1 VPSHSKEPPRS
12 GGKRGSN
19 GAELSARQR
28 ELYAL
33 PLAEFTRARDA
44 LAKELA
50 SKGKTKE
57 AQATRKLKRPVV
69 AAWVVNQ
76 LAHQHPDHLEELLA
90 AARSLEKAQRR
101 ALSGLAPEPLKEAN
115 RAFQRA
121 LDALMNDVNAS
132 LAATG
137 RPAMGELIRQVDETL
152 RTAALGTE
160 EDRSALTQGMLTQPL
175 RSSGFGAFASLEL
188 VSPSAPSPQ
197 RRPAKPPPSPRP
209 AKPIEPPAPAPA
221 AHPAGGKVLH
231 GPWVRREKDEAPA
244 RKPPPPERPVSPP
257 APRPSKKQSR
267 EEARAEARQQRDAE
281 LRQLRRE
288 ARQQAE
294 EAAQAERNARQTV
307 VRTNAVLRTA
317 EGKTRHARQVLEAA
331 EAKAQKAREA
341 LEAAEEQARRAR
353 GVLEAA
359 LQAEREQAEE
369 ASRAE
374 QAAQSAE
381 QALTQARRHLQQ
393 AESHLSR

>member
-1 VPSHSKEPPRS
+1 MASHSKSPPRS
-12 GGKRGSN
+12 RGKRGSSE
-19 GAELSARQR
+19 AELSARQR

-33 PLAEFTRARDA
+33 PLEEFTRARDA

-50 SKGKTKE
+50 AKGRAQD
-57 AQATRKLKRPVV
+57 AQAIKKLKRPVV

-101 ALSGLAPEPLKEAN
+101 AMSGLASEPLKEAN

-121 LDALMNDVNAS
+121 LDTLMKDVTTS

-137 RPAMGELIRQVDETL
+137 RPAMGDLIRQVDETL
-152 RTAALGTE
+152 RTAALGSE
-160 EDRSALTQGMLTQPL
+160 EDRSTLTQGMLTRPL
-175 RSSGFGAFASLEL
+175 HSSGFGPFSGLEL
-188 VSPSAPSPQ
+188 VGAATDRAP
-197 RRPAKPPPSPRP
+197 RRPEKPPPSPRP
-209 AKPIEPPAPAPA
+209 AKPAERPAPSAP
-221 AHPAGGKVLH
+221 PTGGKVLH
-231 GPWVRREKDEAPA
+231 GPWKPQPAPPKRTA
-244 RKPPPPERPVSPP
+244 PPP
-257 APRPSKKQSR
+257 APRRPS
-267 EEARAEARQQRDAE
+267 RAETQAQARQQREVE

-294 EAAQAERNARQTV
+294 QANQAERNARQSV

-317 EGKTRHARQVLEAA
+317 EAKTRHARGALEAA
-331 EAKAQKAREA
+331 ETKAQKAREA

-353 GVLEAA
+353 EALEAA
-359 LQAEREQAEE
+359 QEAEQAQAEE

-374 QAAQSAE
+374 EEARAAE

-393 AESHLSR
+393 TESRLSR

>member
-33 PLAEFTRARDA
+33 PLDEFTRARDA

-50 SKGKTKE
+50 SKGKAKE

-132 LAATG
+132 LAAKG
-137 RPAMGELIRQVDETL
+137 RPAMGELIRQIDETL

-160 EDRSALTQGMLTQPL
+160 EDRSALTQGMLTRPL

-188 VSPSAPSPQ
+188 VSPSAPGPQ

-209 AKPIEPPAPAPA
+209 AKPAEPPAPAPT
-221 AHPAGGKVLH
+221 PAGGKVLH
-231 GPWVRREKDEAPA
+231 GPWVHREKEAAPA

-288 ARQQAE
+288 AKQQAE

-317 EGKTRHARQVLEAA
+317 EGKTRHALQVLEAA

-341 LEAAEEQARRAR
+341 FEAAEEQTRRAR
-353 GVLEAA
+353 EVLEAA
-359 LQAEREQAEE
+359 QEAEREQAEE

-393 AESHLSR
+393 AESRLSR